1 MEYYVGIFKHL
12 VERFEI
18 GDTGN
23 ERQTTNVTRHSLL
36 YIALDRC
43 MVWNVEQYMQ
53 PQISH

>member
-23 ERQTTNVTRHSLL
+23 ARQTTIVTWLSLL
-36 YIALDRC
+36 YIALDCC
-43 MVWNVEQYMQ
+43 MV
-53 PQISH
+53 